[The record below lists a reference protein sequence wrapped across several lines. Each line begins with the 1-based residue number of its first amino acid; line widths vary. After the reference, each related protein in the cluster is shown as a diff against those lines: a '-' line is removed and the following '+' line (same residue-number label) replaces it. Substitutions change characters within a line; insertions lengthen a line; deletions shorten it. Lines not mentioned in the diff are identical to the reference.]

1 MLSYHAALDLNHG
14 IYRVLRLLEA
24 VPGHSMKLDTLRIL
38 DFYFLFPHT
47 IGDVKLPKGMTAAK
61 RSFAARASR
70 YNKVAFPRH
79 LFEQLGAMQRVIT
92 HSLATKGFIEAPELA
107 DQCVVRTPKPLPDEI
122 KAAFAAEAPEDRQ
135 LVQFLAALS
144 GEPLL
149 GEKGLKARTGLLEFR
164 YDAV

>member
-1 MLSYHAALDLNHG
+1 MLSYHAALDFNHG

-24 VPGHSMKLDTLRIL
+24 VPSHSMQLDTLRIL

-47 IGDVKLPKGMTAAK
+47 VGDVTLPKGMTAAK
-61 RSFAARASR
+61 RSFAAGASR

-92 HSLATKGFIEAPELA
+92 HSLAAKGFIEAPQLA
-107 DQCVVRTPKPLPDEI
+107 DHCVVRTPKPLPEEI
-122 KAAFAAEAPEDRQ
+122 RTAFAAEAAKDRQ
-135 LVQFLAALS
+135 LVQFLVALS
-144 GEPLL
+144 REPLL
-149 GEKGLKARTGLLEFR
+149 GDKGLKARTGLLEFR